1 MTLNWAPVPF
11 PNFQNGEDTG
21 SAPLATALAN
31 RIENGILTG
40 NGVVEQVPDWRL
52 GATCTDGAV
61 ENDAVCGIFPFATQG
76 TASAPS
82 AGLAF
87 SFDASADKIWLH
99 QLGEDGSILRT
110 LQAYAGYVETAPPQM
125 TGFEM
130 FGKFYVVPYGREA
143 AANRLGMGVY
153 DPSAN
158 TFTVPTYD
166 LSAGGA
172 AAARLRFRG
181 IAKHRGATILGWGY
195 FNEEAGNID
204 QPQTVRYCKYG
215 TPDTWVNDGTPTTA
229 SFFNVGTLNLPVIAM
244 AASGQYTVMGK
255 ETEIFVLD
263 GDYSEQFYYRQIGNA
278 HGPCSTV
285 GMCSTGPLAVWLDRE
300 GYIGASENGGAI
312 QLIATDRITRRRLS
326 YFDRAVNCTAV
337 HDSARTRVGW
347 LLRRMN
353 DLDGNPLTANW
364 PDQIFWWDYERDAI
378 HIQGT
383 PTTCYVVGT
392 IAGPGVTFAAPAG
405 TPSSLLAVATSS
417 SVAFT
422 WSNSGGDPS
431 AQTSVEYRVNGA
443 PTYIVAGL
451 TAVGAVTFG
460 VAGLA
465 ASTTFNWRLR
475 YFKNGQYG
483 SYVAGSNFTTAAAS
497 SVGTPTA
504 LTWASDRTYLYG
516 GKTYVIDTLTWVAH
530 EFSAGASTDVLTA
543 TIGAAY
549 ATASVV
555 ANVATSVTSADLQAL
570 QGTTGLDVYVRHR
583 LADGTIGNAA
593 GPVTID
599 FLGLA

>member
-1 MTLNWAPVPF
+1 MTLTWQPVPF
-11 PNFQNGEDTG
+11 PDFQRGEDTG
-21 SAPLATALAN
+21 SAPLATNIAD

-40 NGVVEQVPDWRL
+40 HGVVEQVPDWRL
-52 GATCTDGAV
+52 AATCTDGAV

-76 TASAPS
+76 TASGPS
-82 AGLAF
+82 AGIAF
-87 SFDASADKIWLH
+87 SFDTSADKIWLH

-110 LQAYAGYVETAPPQM
+110 LQAYASYVETAPPQM

-153 DPSAN
+153 DPAAN
-158 TFTVPTYD
+158 TFTVPTFD

-181 IAKHRGATILGWGY
+181 MCKHRGATILGWGY
-195 FNEEAGNID
+195 LNEEAGNID

-215 TPDTWVNDGTPTTA
+215 TPDTWVADGTPTTG
-229 SFFNVGTLNLPVIAM
+229 SFFNLGTLNLPVIAG
-244 AASGQYTVMGK
+244 AASGQYTVLGK

-263 GDYSEQFYYRQIGNA
+263 GDYSEQFYVRQIGNA

-285 GMCSTGPLAVWLDRE
+285 GMTSTGPLAVWLDRE
-300 GYIGASENGGAI
+300 GYIGASENGGAM

-326 YFDRAVNCTAV
+326 YFDRTYGTAV

-347 LLRRMN
+347 LLRRQN
-353 DLDGNPLTANW
+353 DLSGAPLTAAW

-383 PTTCYVVGT
+383 PTTCFTIGT
-392 IAGPGVTFAAPAG
+392 IAGPGTSLAAPSG
-405 TPSSLLAVATSS
+405 TPAALLAVVTSS
-417 SVAFT
+417 GVTFSWTHA
-422 WSNSGGDPS
+422 GGDPT
-431 AQTSVEYRVNGA
+431 AQISVEYRVNGTA
-443 PTYIVAGL
+443 TYTVVGPA
-451 TAVGAVTFG
+451 AAGAVTWTLS
-460 VAGLA
+460 GLA
-465 ASTTFNWRLR
+465 SSTLFNWRLR

-483 SYVAGSNFTTAAAS
+483 SYVAGSDFTTSASS

-504 LTWASDRTYLYG
+504 LSWDSASTYVYG
-516 GKTYVIDTLTWVAH
+516 GKTYVLDTLSWKAH
-530 EFSAGASTDVLTA
+530 EFSAGSSTDVLT
-543 TIGAAY
+543 TTVGGAY
-549 ATASVV
+549 ATAAVV
-555 ANVATSVTSADLQAL
+555 ANVGTGVSGVTLQAL
-570 QGTTGLDVYVRHR
+570 QGTASADVYVRHV
-583 LADGTIGNAA
+583 LADGTVGAAA

-599 FLGLA
+599 YSGVL